1 MQSVIST
8 MTPLADDIAI
18 SAKEQEGGGTAFSTN
33 EQNTDLITKLLNE
46 SLVRGKASLTSTDP
60 LACGKATL
68 SRDTTPETPDVTNV
82 IAKLLKESLARSKRS
97 SATSGK
103 SKNT

>member
-18 SAKEQEGGGTAFSTN
+18 SAKEQEGGGTASSTN

-46 SLVRGKASLTSTDP
+46 SLAHSKASLTSTDP

-68 SRDTTPETPDVTNV
+68 SKDMTPETPDVTDV
-82 IAKLLKESLARSKRS
+82 ITKLLKESLVHGKRS
-97 SATSGK
+97 SAS
-103 SKNT
+103 